1 VKVTDAVVVPVAVA
15 LTAVGAPGV
24 VSAVTVE
31 LAVPAPFG
39 VAAEL
44 TARICTAYAVPATK
58 SVVPSVLKSVITIGD
73 AVVPESVRSRQVAP
87 PSVEYWYLII
97 ADPPFN
103 AGAVKGTDI
112 CRLPIT
118 IDPIVGVPG
127 AIAATITVGSER
139 TVLSAPTPFV
149 AVTDVRK

>member
-127 AIAATITVGSER
+127 AIAATVTVGSER

>member
-1 VKVTDAVVVPVAVA
+1 MKVTDAVVVPVVVA

-24 VSAVTVE
+24 VRAVTVE
-31 LAVPAPFG
+31 LPVPTPFG
-39 VAAEL
+39 VTAEL
-44 TARICTAYAVPATK
+44 TARICTAYEVPATK

-73 AVVPESVRSRQVAP
+73 AVVPESVRSRQVTP

-97 ADPPFN
+97 AEPPFD
-103 AGAVKGTDI
+103 AGAVKGTEI
-112 CRLPIT
+112 CKLPIT
-118 IDPIVGVPG
+118 IVPTVGVPG
-127 AIAATITVGSER
+127 AIGAIIAVASES